1 MKLTTTFAQQQ
12 FLELLRA
19 GLWGT
24 PADPSHF
31 TKEATDWKQIYRIA
45 KEQTVQVIV
54 ADGIETLP
62 KENWPPKEIMLKFM
76 MVKVKTSQ
84 MHTLL
89 NTTLSQVVNALN
101 AEGIPSV
108 LLKGQ
113 GVAQNYRHP
122 ESRMCG
128 DIDLYVGKK
137 NFEKASDVICT
148 LDPTQFK
155 EEIEQDA
162 LHRNFTINGTEIE
175 LHKHSTSSANQ
186 KQRRLINEWS
196 KESLDNHFNDDS
208 LPSVNFGQ
216 TSVSIPSADF
226 NAVFLLHHAA
236 RHMITEGISLRQICD
251 WTIFLHRHHT
261 EINEA
266 ELQETL
272 RKLHMST
279 IWKEFGILA
288 VTMLHLDAT
297 ALPAA
302 PKEFKSSKTTLL
314 LENIFK
320 SGNFGRYDNY
330 RRTPNEG
337 SYIKRKWR
345 SLCVQTLRF
354 IKIFPLFPHFTISYS
369 AGWLPSAISRVFQ
382 SK

>member
-24 PADPSHF
+24 PADPALF
-31 TKEATDWKQIYRIA
+31 TEEATDWKEILRIA

-62 KENWPPKEIMLKFM
+62 KEKWPPKQAMIRLM
-76 MVKVKTSQ
+76 MTRVKTSQ

-89 NTTLSQVVNALN
+89 NTTLCQVVNALN

-113 GVAQNYRHP
+113 GVAKNYRLP

-128 DIDLYVGKK
+128 DIDLYVGKE

-148 LDPTQFK
+148 LGPTQVK

-175 LHKHSTSSANQ
+175 LHKYSTSSANQ
-186 KQRRLINEWS
+186 KQRRLINKWT

-272 RKLHMST
+272 RELHMSS

-314 LENIFK
+314 LANIFK

>member
-1 MKLTTTFAQQQ
+1 MKLTTSFAQQQ

-89 NTTLSQVVNALN
+89 NTTLCQVVNALN

-128 DIDLYVGKK
+128 DIDLYVGKE

-148 LDPTQFK
+148 LDPTQVK

-162 LHRNFTINGTEIE
+162 LHRNFTINGSEIE
-175 LHKHSTSSANQ
+175 LHKHSTGSANKKQ
-186 KQRRLINEWS
+186 KILINEWT
-196 KESLDNHFNDDS
+196 KECLDYHFNDGS
-208 LPSVNFGQ
+208 LPKVLFNQ
-216 TSVSIPSADF
+216 TPVTIPSANF
-226 NAVFLLHHAA
+226 NAVYILHHAA
-236 RHMITEGISLRQICD
+236 RHMITEGISIRQICD
-251 WTIFLHRHHT
+251 WGMFLNRYHSD
-261 EINEA
+261 INAA

-272 RKLHMST
+272 RKLHMTT

-288 VTMLHLDAT
+288 VNILHLDSNV
-297 ALPAA
+297 LPLA
-302 PKEFKSSKTTLL
+302 PKEFKSTKTSTLL
-314 LENIFK
+314 SHIFT
-320 SGNFGRYDNY
+320 SGNFGHYDRNG
-330 RRTPNEG
+330 RTPNEG
-337 SYIKRKWR
+337 NYIKRKWR
-345 SLCVQTLRF
+345 SLWVQTLRF
-354 IKIFPLFPHFTISYS
+354 IRISKIFPHFTISYS
-369 AGWLPSAISRVFQ
+369 AGWYPSAILRLLL
-382 SK
+382 KK

>member
-89 NTTLSQVVNALN
+89 NTTLCQVVNALN
-101 AEGIPSV
+101 AENLPSV

-128 DIDLYVGKK
+128 DIDLYVGKENYK
-137 NFEKASDVICT
+137 RASQAIAK
-148 LDPTQFK
+148 LDPSGNAIGLETDMHQ
-155 EEIEQDA
+155 
-162 LHRNFTINGTEIE
+162 HVTINGVEIEVHHTADHLSVRKRRKALDKWVNECMNLTITPVSTNTWNDLGTEI
-175 LHKHSTSSANQ
+175 T
-186 KQRRLINEWS
+186 
-196 KESLDNHFNDDS
+196 
-208 LPSVNFGQ
+208 LPPH
-216 TSVSIPSADF
+216 TY
-226 NAVFLLHHAA
+226 NAFFILHHAV
-236 RHMITEGISLRQICD
+236 RHLASDGIGLRQICD
-251 WTIFLHRHHT
+251 WARYLYTYSN
-261 EINEA
+261 EINTV
-266 ELQETL
+266 ELTE
-272 RKLHMST
+272 KLKTFNMEQ
-279 IWKEFGILA
+279 IWEEFS
-288 VTMLHLDAT
+288 HLAT
-297 ALPAA
+297 AALGLPADRL
-302 PKEFKSSKTTLL
+302 PLKPQRPISQKTDLL
-314 LENIFK
+314 LKQIFNT
-320 SGNFGRYDNY
+320 GNFGVYADEKIDSKEKNI
-330 RRTPNEG
+330 
-337 SYIKRKWR
+337 IKRKWR
-345 SLCVQTLRF
+345 NFGVQSSRLFILYKISPEFTLPHSWGWFCSALGR
-354 IKIFPLFPHFTISYS
+354 LF
-369 AGWLPSAISRVFQ
+369 R
-382 SK
+382 K